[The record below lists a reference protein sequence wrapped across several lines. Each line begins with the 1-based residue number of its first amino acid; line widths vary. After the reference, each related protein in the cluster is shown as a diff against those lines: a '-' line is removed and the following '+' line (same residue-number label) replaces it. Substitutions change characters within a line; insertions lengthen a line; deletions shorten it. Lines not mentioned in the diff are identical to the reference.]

1 MGLVTEV
8 YFIPLELCFLI
19 LHVFYS
25 FALEYAVEVVTSS
38 SVYGLISRGKDIHKI
53 SWLEI
58 LGISQNFSV
67 DITSLHAPS
76 WGEVLRW
83 YFSLKP
89 TDLCWVLRS
98 TSSSLGYSLKFQGVG
113 TSSNSLSIMKK
124 MSKEHIPFP
133 YLPKLCLVSAMTSSF
148 P

>member
-1 MGLVTEV
+1 MLP
-8 YFIPLELCFLI
+8 YSSC
-19 LHVFYS
+19 FYS

-89 TDLCWVLRS
+89 TDLC
-98 TSSSLGYSLKFQGVG
+98 
-113 TSSNSLSIMKK
+113 
-124 MSKEHIPFP
+124 
-133 YLPKLCLVSAMTSSF
+133 
-148 P
+148 